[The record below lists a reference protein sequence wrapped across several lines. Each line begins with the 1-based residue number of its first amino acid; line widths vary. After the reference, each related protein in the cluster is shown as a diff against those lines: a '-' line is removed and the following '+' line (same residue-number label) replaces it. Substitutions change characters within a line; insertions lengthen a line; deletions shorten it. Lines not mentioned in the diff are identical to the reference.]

1 MHAVYKAI
9 TVARRQ
15 RQQRVAA
22 FVAVVL
28 LVILSLGL
36 LTSCGPRGVE
46 LDPRDEA
53 AVEQFQG
60 SCDRSSSRVIL
71 KVVNHNSASITITLL
86 ANSGMNRRLRSVNG
100 LSTTELEVSR
110 FYFGQGGQA
119 VLHISGGGM
128 SRGDFAVWLTPLMC
142 NVGTLSIEPLISAS
156 MFAGADL

>member
-1 MHAVYKAI
+1 MAHYQLTKVM
-9 TVARRQ
+9 RR

-22 FVAVVL
+22 FVVISIL
-28 LVILSLGL
+28 LVMTVGL
-36 LTSCGPRGVE
+36 LTSCGPRAVE
-46 LDPRDEA
+46 VDPRDAE
-53 AVEQFQG
+53 AVESFRER
-60 SCDRSSSRVIL
+60 CDRSSSTVTL

-86 ANSGMNRRLRSVNG
+86 SNSGMNRRLRSVNG
-100 LSTTELEVSR
+100 LSTERREVSR

-142 NVGTLSIEPLISAS
+142 GVGTLSIEPLLSAS